1 MNYDLNYLFTMF
13 SQSDISIIG
22 YDSISEDS
30 KDKLLDKLNV
40 FRLGKINEEFT
51 IKSYIRDLKLSSIL
65 ENSSINLPNN
75 IIHLDISD
83 IKIPNN
89 LNNLV
94 FGTPIFYRDVISS
107 IRSQLFNNSVS
118 YKLIITTQTYNSISN
133 SISFK
138 GGSQI
143 LFSADFA
150 ISLKNKSAKVI
161 KSRYD
166 LDNIDIDISDL
177 KNFNYICDYE
187 SNK

>member
-51 IKSYIRDLKLSSIL
+51 IKSYIRDLKISSIL
-65 ENSSINLPNN
+65 ENSSISLPND

-83 IKIPNN
+83 IKLPNS
-89 LNNLV
+89 LV
-94 FGTPIFYRDVISS
+94 IGSNPIFYRDFTT
-107 IRSQLFNNSVS
+107 QLFNNSVS
-118 YKLIITTQTYNSISN
+118 YKLIITTQTYNSINN

-143 LFSADFA
+143 LYSADFV
-150 ISLKNKSAKVI
+150 ITLKNKSAKVI

>member
-40 FRLGKINEEFT
+40 FRLGKINEKIT
-51 IKSYIRDLKLSSIL
+51 IKSYIRDLKISSIL
-65 ENSSINLPNN
+65 ENSSIRLPND

-83 IKIPNN
+83 IKIPNS
-89 LNNLV
+89 LV
-94 FGTPIFYRDVISS
+94 IGSNPIFYRDVISS

-138 GGSQI
+138 VGSQI
-143 LFSADFA
+143 LYSADFV
-150 ISLKNKSAKVI
+150 ITLKNKSAKVI